1 MVFTDIAGEVLSC
14 TYELSEAPPDLEA
27 LYVYFDGTGV
37 TRDTTHGDGWDY
49 DPATNQL
56 TFYGPA
62 CEALQSGMVTDL
74 VIVHGC
80 PILVF

>member
-1 MVFTDIAGEVLSC
+1 VRHALVRT
-14 TYELSEAPPDLEA
+14 DLEA
-27 LYVYFDGTGV
+27 LYVYFDGTGI

-49 DPATNQL
+49 DPATKQV

-62 CEALQSGMVTDL
+62 CEALQSGMVADL

-80 PILVF
+80 PILVS